1 MGDSMPSVYRRF
13 LLLDARGQGRRN
25 ERRPRFCAHAAVQ
38 PSAVRERG
46 ERQRVPNSSS
56 QTDAMAYQPR
66 QPAGFLK
73 TCNTDGSVFSRS
85 RQKQHIEKCTV
96 LKNRRFHEVGKLYRR
111 SATVSR
117 MTGYFL
123 IVERICYVA
132 ITAID
137 VMYYENGGILLT
149 VMRRLMKA

>member
-1 MGDSMPSVYRRF
+1 
-13 LLLDARGQGRRN
+13 
-25 ERRPRFCAHAAVQ
+25 
-38 PSAVRERG
+38 
-46 ERQRVPNSSS
+46 
-56 QTDAMAYQPR
+56 
-66 QPAGFLK
+66 
-73 TCNTDGSVFSRS
+73 
-85 RQKQHIEKCTV
+85 
-96 LKNRRFHEVGKLYRR
+96 
-111 SATVSR
+111 